1 MTKTEN
7 RHDSSRQRWTRILCL
22 VMAAVMLLTVI
33 ASAVL
38 SQVW

>member
-7 RHDSSRQRWTRILCL
+7 RRGSARQNWTRIVCL
-22 VMAAVMLLTVI
+22 VLAVVMVLTVV